1 MKKQRYKKTCTLKV
15 SSTVQGAIGET
26 KVISLLLENGY
37 EVSKPICDRGID
49 LIIGKSTQKNRIE
62 NYKSVQVKF
71 HTRISNTS
79 YGKALRIKITPN
91 QSHYIAIPIE
101 RGIYDDKEHIIFY
114 PQDKDMIGKEYFRE
128 FAIYI
133 DEVAKEN
140 GKYRNHHKRRWAK
153 DFFKLPKGDS

>member
-1 MKKQRYKKTCTLKV
+1 MKKQRYKKTCSLKV
-15 SSTVQGAIGET
+15 STTVQGAIGET

-101 RGIYDDKEHIIFY
+101 RGMYDDKEHVIFY
-114 PQDKDMIGKEYFRE
+114 PQKKKMIGKEYYIQFS
-128 FAIYI
+128 FYI
-133 DEVAKEN
+133 DEIAKKN
-140 GKYRNHHKRRWAK
+140 GNYRNQHNRKWAK
-153 DFFKLPKGDS
+153 DFFKLPKGDL